1 MNSEISITQAKDDLV
16 RGVGKNLRKIA
27 TGQMGIVR
35 LALSFSIIAILSAG
49 FVQGATPSP
58 PKDSK
63 NMSQETKKTPE
74 KAGEKKTASVST
86 NGVPQQAKAEG
97 KPADAKPAD
106 AKPGDK
112 PVSEDDEAIPEN
124 LVKASRRIRG
134 FLDTLGIKY
143 KYKPENEDIRFTIRV
158 DGKIGSFDVIILC
171 CKSSIDCRFLHP
183 LRVEEAR
190 RDEMAKLLVRLNH
203 ELDECWYDMDFAD
216 GEIVVRSM
224 LAPEVV
230 LKGDTERFLQFLQT
244 SIETMQEE
252 LNMVLKVALG
262 YKTAEEAVK
271 ED

>member
-1 MNSEISITQAKDDLV
+1 MNSEISITQAKDNLV
-16 RGVGKNLRKIA
+16 RGVGKNLRKTA
-27 TGQMGIVR
+27 AGQMGIVR

-97 KPADAKPAD
+97 KPANAKPAD

-143 KYKPENEDIRFTIRV
+143 KYKPEKKSGCNNSLNIKV
-158 DGKIGSFDVIILC
+158 SQIL
-171 CKSSIDCRFLHP
+171 
-183 LRVEEAR
+183 
-190 RDEMAKLLVRLNH
+190 AKKKM
-203 ELDECWYDMDFAD
+203 C
-216 GEIVVRSM
+216 
-224 LAPEVV
+224 
-230 LKGDTERFLQFLQT
+230 LKMRHIFRE
-244 SIETMQEE
+244 
-252 LNMVLKVALG
+252 
-262 YKTAEEAVK
+262 
-271 ED
+271 

>member
-1 MNSEISITQAKDDLV
+1 MNK
-16 RGVGKNLRKIA
+16 
-27 TGQMGIVR
+27 
-35 LALSFSIIAILSAG
+35 SIIVTVAALVSVLGLADPQTGKAVGVVSTNAVTVGSA
-49 FVQGATPSP
+49 ATPAEAGAKVSRNDG
-58 PKDSK
+58 KS
-63 NMSQETKKTPE
+63 MSQETKKTPE
-74 KAGEKKTASVST
+74 KAGGENVSVST

-97 KPADAKPAD
+97 KSAD

-171 CKSSIDCRFLHP
+171 CKSPIDCRFLHP